1 MRLIDADKLIK
12 ELNDAIKRKGLN
24 AEDKKKGM
32 WCAWFLDII
41 AQASTVE
48 AIPFWW
54 LRVYSNLFDY
64 TTEDMV
70 AKIHL
75 ANIVET
81 IITDFQEGLDL
92 ETD

>member
-1 MRLIDADKLIK
+1 MRLIDADKRID
-12 ELNDAIKRKGLN
+12 ELKAFVNSDIATK
-24 AEDKKKGM
+24 EDKETAGRI
-32 WCAWFLDII
+32 ATYVETV

-54 LRVYSNLFDY
+54 LRVYANLLDY